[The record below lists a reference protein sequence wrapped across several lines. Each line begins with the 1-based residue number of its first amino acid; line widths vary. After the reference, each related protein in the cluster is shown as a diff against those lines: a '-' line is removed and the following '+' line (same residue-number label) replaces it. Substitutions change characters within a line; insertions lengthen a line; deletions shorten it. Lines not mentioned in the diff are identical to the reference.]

1 MERKVKATLSL
12 LHIFYIFCKGANMPK
27 EKIYKHESDFQADLI
42 KTIKKDL
49 GEDNL
54 DILKNDANYKQGIP
68 DLIISVIF
76 SCSVYLKICQFFDLS
91 KEYIFYFIDF
101 FSYSLFHL
109 FLLYYLLFPPPCFL

>member
-1 MERKVKATLSL
+1 
-12 LHIFYIFCKGANMPK
+12 MPK

-68 DLIISVIF
+68 DLIILYKDKHAFLEAKISEDAPHRPNQDYYSDKAKKNSYGAFIF
-76 SCSVYLKICQFFDLS
+76 PENKQQILDEMYEYLK
-91 KEYIFYFIDF
+91 
-101 FSYSLFHL
+101 H
-109 FLLYYLLFPPPCFL
+109 